1 MEPVKLKWWEKLLG
15 LPEEGV
21 QPRRAAPAPVSSP
34 PPAPAPTPEQLA
46 LERLVREQEKTN
58 FWLMM
63 QPVLMHPFK
72 ALMGISI
79 LYIIIHVWIYG

>member
-1 MEPVKLKWWEKLLG
+1 MESVKLKWWEKLLG

-21 QPRRAAPAPVSSP
+21 LPPNPAPVSLP
-34 PPAPAPTPEQLA
+34 PKVPQPNPEQLA

-72 ALMGISI
+72 AVMGIFI

>member
-15 LPEEGV
+15 LPEEGALPP
-21 QPRRAAPAPVSSP
+21 PRPAPVSLP
-34 PPAPAPTPEQLA
+34 PQAPQPSPEQLA

-72 ALMGISI
+72 AVMGIFI

>member
-1 MEPVKLKWWEKLLG
+1 MEASKLKWWEKFLG
-15 LPEEGV
+15 LPEGG
-21 QPRRAAPAPVSSP
+21 APPPSTAPVSLP
-34 PPAPAPTPEQLA
+34 PQAPPPTPEQLA

-72 ALMGISI
+72 AVMGLFII
-79 LYIIIHVWIYG
+79 YIIIHVWIYG